1 MIKLSSQASDKTEE
15 SSEKPKAPSSAPNQ
29 PSTTDMTS
37 NEALDMTADIK
48 TDEETPQIFEDN
60 KSITGSE
67 QDSQKEKDLP
77 IEYGNDES
85 EDTKDV
91 GQIDYLEMVRQAWWE
106 MRPDLR

>member
-1 MIKLSSQASDKTEE
+1 MIKLSSQASDQTDET
-15 SSEKPKAPSSAPNQ
+15 SEKPKAPSSV

-37 NEALDMTADIK
+37 NEALEMTADVQ
-48 TDEETPQIFEDN
+48 TDEETPQIFEDS

-67 QDSQKEKDLP
+67 QDSRKEKDLP
-77 IEYGNDES
+77 VEYGNDES

-106 MRPDLR
+106 MRPDLT